1 MSEVERPR
9 TEARIL
15 LDRMKARR
23 KELSAPKTVA
33 ERIGDALDYIP
44 VPAFLD
50 RARHHR
56 NVWVRIPCR
65 VMVTAIK
72 LAIAALFI
80 AALLNT
86 AAPG

>member
-23 KELSAPKTVA
+23 KTVA